1 MATVLKN
8 LNVTTKK
15 VHRCFSCLRK
25 FPVNTEMRYQ
35 VCIYEG
41 DFCTTYACKTCLEI
55 MTLSKEYEW
64 ESGYVDE
71 QLQESQTPEDLL
83 KCLKRYKK

>member
-1 MATVLKN
+1 MA
-8 LNVTTKK
+8 
-15 VHRCFSCLRK
+15 
-25 FPVNTEMRYQ
+25 
-35 VCIYEG
+35 
-41 DFCTTYACKTCLEI
+41 
-55 MTLSKEYEW
+55 LSQEYEW